1 MAAAA
6 ASSARASS
14 APVAPVLERRYVVA
28 VIGNPN
34 TGKTTLFNALTGLTQ
49 HTANYPGVTVESAV
63 GEFTVEGTH
72 FLAVDLPGTY
82 SLAPRAPDEMIAVKV
97 LLGLG
102 EGVQA
107 PDVVLCVLDATNLDR
122 NLYLLTQVLDIG
134 RPVVIAL
141 TMTDLARKLGIL
153 IDVAELEKQLSI
165 PVVPVQA
172 NKRIGLPALRQALNK
187 SARAPHPSR
196 SQIRFP
202 AAFDHEVEVLSQSLS
217 QTNDHS
223 PLPRFLLERLL
234 IDAGG
239 SIEAELTQQLGAGIR

>member
-1 MAAAA
+1 MAVA
-6 ASSARASS
+6 ASPLSS
-14 APVAPVLERRYVVA
+14 PPSKPSLPPRPAADHRFTVA

-49 HTANYPGVTVESAV
+49 HTGNYPGVTVESAI

-102 EGVQA
+102 EGMQA

-134 RPVVIAL
+134 RPVVAAL
-141 TMTDLARKLGIL
+141 TMTD
-153 IDVAELEKQLSI
+153 
-165 PVVPVQA
+165 
-172 NKRIGLPALRQALNK
+172 
-187 SARAPHPSR
+187 
-196 SQIRFP
+196 
-202 AAFDHEVEVLSQSLS
+202 
-217 QTNDHS
+217 
-223 PLPRFLLERLL
+223 
-234 IDAGG
+234 
-239 SIEAELTQQLGAGIR
+239 